1 MTSILRKKFKII
13 GARYLRKP
21 KKRITDQTSDNN
33 GRMVLASIT
42 SSFLH
47 YAKTLPS
54 LEVYL
59 VVALMVFTEA
69 PLFLGFILPGET
81 AVLVAGVVASQGKVQ
96 ISVLVPL
103 VVLCAITGD
112 NLGYLV
118 GNRFGPRLLAFPVLQ
133 KRHSAVDK
141 ALDHLARRGAVYVF
155 SGRFTAFLRAVMPAL
170 AGLSSI
176 PYRRFALANA
186 LACITWGVGFPL
198 LGYYAGGQLPRI
210 EKSASWVGYAI
221 LSLIIALIARHIVR
235 ARRERQA

>member
-1 MTSILRKKFKII
+1 MLV
-13 GARYLRKP
+13 
-21 KKRITDQTSDNN
+21 D
-33 GRMVLASIT
+33 SIT

-59 VVALMVFTEA
+59 VVAFMVFTEA

-81 AVLVAGVVASQGKVQ
+81 AVLVAGVVASQGKVH

-112 NLGYLV
+112 NTGYLV
-118 GNRFGPRLLAFPVLQ
+118 GNRFGPRLLAFPVLE
-133 KRHSAVDK
+133 KRRSAVDT
-141 ALDHLARRGAVYVF
+141 ALDHLARRGGVYVF

-186 LACITWGVGFPL
+186 LACVTWGVGFSL

-221 LSLIIALIARHIVR
+221 LSLIIALIARHVVR
-235 ARRERQA
+235 ARRERRA